1 MEIHEEMGPARWS
14 LPALD
19 VVNGVAHHD
28 FSQAL
33 NLARRGKRMARK
45 GWEKGRFVFMGT
57 ICAINS
63 PVHSVRQPT
72 DTLMSCSSQ
81 KVLSTW
87 LPSMDDLLAGDW
99 VIYEEPQASGLSEQ
113 QQLALEELEQINEK
127 LESLANFI
135 NDPGST
141 FSSLS
146 WEEQHQLRM
155 KESYMGDYAR
165 ALQRIIDGLGGEG
178 GAV

>member
-1 MEIHEEMGPARWS
+1 
-14 LPALD
+14 
-19 VVNGVAHHD
+19 
-28 FSQAL
+28 
-33 NLARRGKRMARK
+33 
-45 GWEKGRFVFMGT
+45 MGT
-57 ICAINS
+57 ICTINPPAYAS
-63 PVHSVRQPT
+63 SQPL
-72 DTLMSCSSQ
+72 DTLMSCSQ
-81 KVLSTW
+81 RKVLSTW

-99 VIYEEPQASGLSEQ
+99 FVYEEPQATGLSEQ

-155 KESYMGDYAR
+155 KAAYQADYAR
-165 ALQRIIDGLGGEG
+165 ALKRIIDGLAGEG
-178 GAV
+178 GAA